1 MRNRFDGLPERA
13 LCRAHQS
20 RFGCTYQGSAGAV
33 VGAAAA
39 DEATGTAVDEA
50 TGTAVGAG
58 AHDGAGAP
66 LCAHD
71 GAPWDAPAAAAPG
84 TREIGARHGAPS
96 EAALPL
102 ATPTTAPAGSTDGA
116 SVALLRLPFGADAS
130 GAVSGAVAPKA
141 EEDAHDKT
149 VEGCRGVGQLEA
161 FTAGAMP

>member
-1 MRNRFDGLPERA
+1 V
-13 LCRAHQS
+13 S
-20 RFGCTYQGSAGAV
+20 
-33 VGAAAA
+33 AAAA
-39 DEATGTAVDEA
+39 DEATGTAVDAA

-66 LCAHD
+66 WGAHD

-84 TREIGARHGAPS
+84 TREIGARHGATS

-102 ATPTTAPAGSTDGA
+102 ATPTTAPVGSTDGAEGAPWRAPTTAPAGSTDGA
-116 SVALLRLPFGADAS
+116 SALLRLPFGADAS

-149 VEGCRGVGQLEA
+149 VEGCRGVGQL
-161 FTAGAMP
+161 